1 MHAAYV
7 RAWFVGGLAALALS
21 ALFATTTLAGAPL
34 APSAHLVLLVAAIS
48 YLALTLTLGLLPAFL
63 RRDWPTPLFALAA
76 LGVGALALVVPFQAR
91 AFSALLGASL
101 LLGAAQPLA
110 LFASPRWTSPRD
122 PDASSDASSR
132 APTARDPH
140 ASSDASS
147 RAQTAREPD
156 AHRATDRAAL
166 AALVLSL
173 VGIAAGALLLIAM
186 PRGLPNAAL
195 ATLLL
200 GGALPAAFGA
210 LLFVLPRAVGR
221 PLSGATLALATLVVL
236 ALATIALVLG
246 LLDPV
251 RAQLRW
257 PVAGVALAFAL
268 GATTLLRARREGPLF
283 ASALVLAILAA
294 LALLLST
301 LYGPANALLP
311 VAAYAHAAFA
321 LVLLCAALVPAAPLL
336 LPGKMRGA
344 RWMAWGPAL
353 LIAALFLHAPAYQS
367 GRSVVPATLVAI
379 LGLALLL
386 RGLWPLATAPR
397 ESAESRR
404 G

>member
-132 APTARDPH
+132 AP
-140 ASSDASS
+140 
-147 RAQTAREPD
+147 TAREPD